1 MAKKNSSSL
10 LSSYRKKRQSG
21 RTFLFALIGLLILA
35 GLVLVG
41 LWASGKLGGG
51 ALPILATK
59 TATATV
65 TATATPVTP
74 TIVPTRT
81 ATATETPTITLTPTP
96 SEPFDYVIPPEY
108 ISCLNLVEQFKT
120 TLPLFYQ
127 VNGITDCFGI
137 RIGQTVKIPPP
148 GAKMPTETL
157 LPTNTRPGTVI
168 DEYVDPG
175 ASLKSIADFYRSTI
189 ERIVAETNKYNLSQG
204 LATITA
210 DTSLQVDQLLKVPVF
225 LVTPVPTATPT
236 RTSTPNP

>member
-59 TATATV
+59 TATATA
-65 TATATPVTP
+65 TATVTPVTP
-74 TIVPTRT
+74 TIAPTRT

-96 SEPFDYVIPPEY
+96 SEPYEITIAPEFT
-108 ISCLNLVEQFKT
+108 SCYDLAEQFKT
-120 TLPLFYQ
+120 TLQLFYQ
-127 VNGITDCFGI
+127 VNGITDCI
-137 RIGQTVKIPPP
+137 VRIGQTVKIPHP
-148 GAKMPTETL
+148 GAKMPTETPW
-157 LPTNTRPGTVI
+157 PTDIRPGMV
-168 DEYVDPG
+168 VDVQVVPG
-175 ASLKSIADFYRSTI
+175 ASLKSIADFCLSTI
-189 ERIVAETNKYNLSQG
+189 DRIVAETNKYNISQG
-204 LATITA
+204 LANITK
-210 DTSLQVDQLLKVPVF
+210 DTSLQVGQWIKCPWG
-225 LVTPVPTATPT
+225 LVTPVPTTTPT